1 MGKVVLIGDPHTA
14 LPFQLSGVEHVEAG
28 SWDELMARFQE
39 LRARAGE
46 VSIVL
51 VAAHLIP
58 EEKTGEW
65 SKLSGTMPFAVLSLP
80 TRWAPPR
87 PVDMKKLLLEALG
100 FG

>member
-28 SWDELMARFQE
+28 DWDELVSRIEE
-39 LRARAGE
+39 LRKIPGR

-51 VAAHLIP
+51 VASHLVP
-58 EEKTGEW
+58 EEKREEW
-65 SKLSGTMPFAVLSLP
+65 SRLSGEAPFAVLTLP
-80 TRWAPPR
+80 TRWAPPK